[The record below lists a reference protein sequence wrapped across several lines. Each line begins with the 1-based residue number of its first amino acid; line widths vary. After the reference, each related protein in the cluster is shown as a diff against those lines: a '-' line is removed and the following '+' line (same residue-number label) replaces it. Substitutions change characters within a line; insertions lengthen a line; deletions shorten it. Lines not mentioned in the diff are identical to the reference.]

1 MDKKMEEKRK
11 EDRRITRTKTA
22 LNQALSEL
30 VKEKGYE
37 SVTIED
43 ITSRANLGRT
53 TFYLHYQGKEDLLL
67 EGLEKRLSFLAN
79 DIIKHPLVFW
89 FSEKNNT
96 LLRSIFETFKEN
108 KDVFRLISNEQ
119 TNKIYDRFLQMTT
132 RVIKKLVDE
141 SPWAQKKAR
150 HLPVSIDYVI
160 VYFTGALWSS
170 ILWWAG
176 DDFSLPADE
185 VAKSFRTLFIPSLMR
200 ILKVNSP
207 SEMTQIS

>member
-1 MDKKMEEKRK
+1 MEEKRK